1 MTTRTHPA
9 DALFWRPGDPLHD
22 RDNYRGTYVDG
33 VYDLRPE
40 PENETCICSDAAS
53 WPDPT
58 CANNLHN
65 LGDGDELA
73 DLIAWHR
80 RQREDGAA

>member
-22 RDNYRGTYVDG
+22 PDGYRGTYIDG
-33 VYDLRPE
+33 VYDLRFE
-40 PENETCICSDAAS
+40 PEDDRCACSDAAT
-53 WPDPT
+53 WPNPDR
-58 CANNLHN
+58 AHRLE
-65 LGDGDELA
+65 LGDELA